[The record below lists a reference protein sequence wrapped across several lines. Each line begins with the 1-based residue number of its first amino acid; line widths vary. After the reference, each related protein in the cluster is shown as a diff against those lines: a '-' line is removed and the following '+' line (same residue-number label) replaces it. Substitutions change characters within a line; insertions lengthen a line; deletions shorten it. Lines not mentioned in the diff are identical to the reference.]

1 MIKSIKIVILI
12 FSCIFINNSFADI
25 SLGSTRIVISDGK
38 NEGSV
43 SAHNRDKIN
52 YLIQSWVLDENDKET
67 DKFAITP
74 PLFKLESNTSSSL
87 RVVMVGDLPE
97 DRESLYWLNV
107 KFIPSTDKDI
117 NTNKLTFAVNNRI
130 KVIYRPKSLSFSEPV
145 EVFKRVSVRYIDGNI
160 EFKNPTKYFINISE
174 VKVNDVILKS
184 PSYIEP
190 ESSVLV
196 SVGNKKKPS
205 RVGYTLIDDLGKLNL
220 FQAEL

>member
-107 KFIPSTDKDI
+107 KFIPSTDKNIDA
-117 NTNKLTFAVNNRI
+117 NKLTFAVNNRI
-130 KVIYRPKSLSFSEPV
+130 KVIYRPKLLSFSEPV
-145 EVFKRVSVRYIDGNI
+145 EVFKRVSVRYVD
-160 EFKNPTKYFINISE
+160 
-174 VKVNDVILKS
+174 
-184 PSYIEP
+184 
-190 ESSVLV
+190 
-196 SVGNKKKPS
+196 
-205 RVGYTLIDDLGKLNL
+205 
-220 FQAEL
+220 